1 MRVDSFSQLHSYSYS
16 IIALQELNLNFY
28 YSRVYWN
35 CACLSIE
42 ATGITDEGID
52 KTKTSSTNY
61 GEVSKAIY
69 KMKKYGVDVTA
80 PSINESDV
88 DFRPV
93 VKTDSILFGISGI
106 AGINNDI
113 ANQIL
118 SNRPYESFKDFYE
131 KNSYKG
137 SLITESKFIQL
148 IKAGC
153 FDEFEPNRIKVM
165 KKYVALSTPTRTALT
180 AANLPEVFRIGA
192 ELPASLRSP
201 YKFKKYVLSSKFLY
215 GLHPNF
221 KTKKVYWL
229 DDKAKT
235 YFIKNLQ
242 DDLQEGTDYWE
253 ENDKFLIVDKSL
265 EKALKQPIEALKEY
279 INSPD
284 FITEFN
290 RKVMRAKYNEI
301 VPNEDTNKWSFDACS
316 YYSVEHELVNLN
328 FDEYNIDHFGDLPLE
343 PKFEEKTWG
352 KRTWKQYELSAICG
366 TVLARNDSHHLITI
380 LTPDYEVVNIKM
392 NDGAFAHYKNQI
404 SIKTENGKKEVLEK
418 SWLSRGT
425 LLICCGYRRGED
437 DFVCKKYKNSIYRH
451 QLMKIIKVY
460 ENGDIDIQSER
471 YGSEEE

>member
-118 SNRPYESFKDFYE
+118 SNRPYKSFKDFYE

-153 FDEFEPNRIKVM
+153 FDEFEPNRVKVM
-165 KKYVALSTPTRTALT
+165 KKYVALSTPCKTAL
-180 AANLPEVFRIGA
+180 
-192 ELPASLRSP
+192 
-201 YKFKKYVLSSKFLY
+201 
-215 GLHPNF
+215 
-221 KTKKVYWL
+221 
-229 DDKAKT
+229 
-235 YFIKNLQ
+235 
-242 DDLQEGTDYWE
+242 
-253 ENDKFLIVDKSL
+253 
-265 EKALKQPIEALKEY
+265 
-279 INSPD
+279 
-284 FITEFN
+284 
-290 RKVMRAKYNEI
+290 
-301 VPNEDTNKWSFDACS
+301 
-316 YYSVEHELVNLN
+316 
-328 FDEYNIDHFGDLPLE
+328 
-343 PKFEEKTWG
+343 
-352 KRTWKQYELSAICG
+352 
-366 TVLARNDSHHLITI
+366 
-380 LTPDYEVVNIKM
+380 
-392 NDGAFAHYKNQI
+392 
-404 SIKTENGKKEVLEK
+404 
-418 SWLSRGT
+418 
-425 LLICCGYRRGED
+425 
-437 DFVCKKYKNSIYRH
+437 
-451 QLMKIIKVY
+451 
-460 ENGDIDIQSER
+460 
-471 YGSEEE
+471 